1 MTPATVEEEFTNFV
15 NGSPVKGS
23 SYQSIHM
30 AELTFTTPV
39 NSSRQLK
46 RLFWILLILNLA
58 FIAWFRMFLDPLT
71 TKEIVRFEIA
81 KTLPVAQG
89 IITAW
94 STPDNTLLQ
103 TALDSIYLDYIF
115 IVLYTAGL
123 SVGCMFLSELTQ
135 HTVLKRAGTF
145 LPVLIVVAGVCDVIE
160 NVAMTR
166 TLRGE
171 LNEFN
176 VIVAYDMAV
185 TKFSIV
191 ILSLLFMCVCLVFY
205 IARIVL
211 PVRKFRFKV

>member
-1 MTPATVEEEFTNFV
+1 
-15 NGSPVKGS
+15 
-23 SYQSIHM
+23 M

-123 SVGCMFLSELTQ
+123 SVGCMFLSGLTQ

-145 LPVLIVVAGVCDVIE
+145 LPVLIIVAGVCDVIE